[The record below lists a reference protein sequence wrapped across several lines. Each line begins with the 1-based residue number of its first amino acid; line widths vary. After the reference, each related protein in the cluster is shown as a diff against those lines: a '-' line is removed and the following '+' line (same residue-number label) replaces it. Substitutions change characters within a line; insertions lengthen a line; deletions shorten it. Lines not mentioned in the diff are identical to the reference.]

1 MTAAPRPSRLRR
13 IVPTVIKVTVS
24 VALIAVLFSR
34 VDAGRLWETA
44 RTASPTWLLAAIAI
58 YLGMIIAS
66 AWRWGLL
73 LAAQGVH
80 LPFRALTSSFL
91 VATFF
96 NNFLPSNIG
105 GDVVRVTDTA
115 GPAGS
120 KTLAAT
126 VVLLDRGIGLLG
138 LVLIAALGATAGP
151 RLIDAGPG
159 IGATMLWAGFAG
171 ASLLA
176 GLAVVMPQ
184 VIPRL
189 LRPLRIVHPE
199 WVDER
204 LGRLGS
210 ALERFRQAPGA
221 LAGCFAGAVGV
232 QAALVA
238 FYVAIAGSMAIPVG
252 LTELAFIVPVSFI
265 IQMAPI
271 SVNGLGVREA
281 TFGFYFARLGLP
293 LESALLVS
301 FMGAALIMLFSLS
314 GGIVYLMRRTDRVG
328 APPGQPLDEPQA
340 GPYPEASSANQ

>member
-1 MTAAPRPSRLRR
+1 M
-13 IVPTVIKVTVS
+13 PTVIKVAVS
-24 VALIAVLFSR
+24 AALIAVLVSR

-44 RTASPTWLLAAIAI
+44 RTASPVWLLAAMGL
-58 YLGMIIAS
+58 YLGMIVAS

-80 LPFRALTSSFL
+80 LRIRALTASFL

-159 IGATMLWAGFAG
+159 IGATVLWAGFAG
-171 ASLLA
+171 ASLIA
-176 GLAVVMPQ
+176 GLAVLVPQ
-184 VIPRL
+184 AVPRL
-189 LRPLRIVHPE
+189 LRPLRIAHPE

-210 ALERFRQAPGA
+210 ALERFRQAPAA

-238 FYVAIAGSMAIPVG
+238 FYMAIARSMDIPVG
-252 LTELAFIVPVSFI
+252 ATELAFIVPISFI

-293 LESALLVS
+293 LESALLLS

-314 GGIVYLMRRTDRVG
+314 GGIAYLVRRREHPG
-328 APPGQPLDEPQA
+328 RPAEAPVDEPA
-340 GPYPEASSANQ
+340 RPPYPETSSANQ

>member
-1 MTAAPRPSRLRR
+1 MTSGARPSALRR
-13 IVPTVIKVTVS
+13 ALPTLLKVVVS
-24 VALIAVLFSR
+24 GVLIALLFSR

-44 RTASPTWLLAAIAI
+44 RTAAPVWLSIALAI
-58 YLGMIIAS
+58 YLGMILAS

-73 LAAQGVH
+73 LAAQGIR
-80 LPFRALTSSFL
+80 LRFRTLTSSFL

-105 GDVVRVTDTA
+105 GDVIRVTDTA

-151 RLIDAGPG
+151 RLIAAGPG
-159 IGATMLWAGFAG
+159 IGAAVLWAAFVG
-171 ASLLA
+171 AALVA
-176 GLAVVMPQ
+176 GLALALPQ
-184 VIPRL
+184 MLPRL
-189 LRPLRIVHPE
+189 LRPLRILHKE

-204 LGRLGS
+204 LSRLGA

-221 LAGCFAGAVGV
+221 LAGCFAGAVLV

-238 FYVAIAGSMAIPVG
+238 YYLAVARSMHIPIGVS
-252 LTELAFIVPVSFI
+252 ELAFIVPISLI

-301 FMGAALIMLFSLS
+301 FMGAALIMFFSLS
-314 GGIVYLMRRTDRVG
+314 GGITYLMRQTGRPMP
-328 APPGQPLDEPQA
+328 AAAPLDDPQR